1 MEGMLRTKD
10 AMRGG
15 KMNRRTIYGGEKFV
29 GSLRK
34 NYEIEGMIRPIGR
47 PKKKDKK

>member
-1 MEGMLRTKD
+1 MLRTKD
-10 AMRGG
+10 AMKRE
-15 KMNRRTIYGGEKFV
+15 MNRRTTDGGERFV

-47 PKKKDKK
+47 PKKEDKK